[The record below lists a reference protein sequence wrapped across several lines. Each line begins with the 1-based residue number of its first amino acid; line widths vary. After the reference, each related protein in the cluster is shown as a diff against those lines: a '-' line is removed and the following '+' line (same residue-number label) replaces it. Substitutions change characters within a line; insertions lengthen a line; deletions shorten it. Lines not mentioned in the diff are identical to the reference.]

1 MLVLEAP
8 AAAHSRPSGNTHR
21 VADSTKRAFS
31 PFLNASAGVPGCP
44 AEGPCT
50 CPQAWPR
57 SPHQQS
63 SSLHP
68 EQLPRAAQAQWPHAR
83 PCLALHSGLTV
94 MNVPPPLQVINSA
107 SDRLWLLQAQGCCLA
122 IGSISDAVTPSAV
135 CRRPHHAHRTVTAA
149 AALPAVCLT
158 SREEAE
164 LITLGRRGAFIISV
178 QPRPLSSFGH
188 SFLPRFHV

>member
-1 MLVLEAP
+1 
-8 AAAHSRPSGNTHR
+8 
-21 VADSTKRAFS
+21 
-31 PFLNASAGVPGCP
+31 
-44 AEGPCT
+44 
-50 CPQAWPR
+50 
-57 SPHQQS
+57 
-63 SSLHP
+63 
-68 EQLPRAAQAQWPHAR
+68 
-83 PCLALHSGLTV
+83 